1 MCVFYGA
8 TSNLIFVTHIV
19 LYHLEIT
26 FVRMR
31 VFMIVL
37 RCYYV
42 IWYLLYTLYCIDQKF
57 SPSRTY
63 ALDTLDADRR
73 SREERKRRRRTH

>member
-37 RCYYV
+37 WCYYI
-42 IWYLLYTLYCIDQKF
+42 IWYLLYTLYCNN
-57 SPSRTY
+57 
-63 ALDTLDADRR
+63 
-73 SREERKRRRRTH
+73 